1 MGRPMSKLF
10 SFIGPSLRH
19 LRLNRDL
26 SLREL
31 SDRSGVHI
39 SNLSRIENGKSIP
52 GLDTIDKIVT
62 ALGYDLGD
70 LNTIMSVIYY
80 DRVEERITDDSK

>member
-1 MGRPMSKLF
+1 MSKLS

-31 SDRSGVHI
+31 SRRSGVYKA
-39 SNLSRIENGKSIP
+39 NLSRIENGKTIP
-52 GLDTIDKIVT
+52 SLDTIDKILIT
-62 ALGYDLGD
+62 LGYDLGD
-70 LNTIMSVIYY
+70 LNTTMIVLYY
-80 DRVEERITDDSK
+80 DERKT